1 MQMVDKNSIGM
12 IKVRGMILLVLCR
25 VCSGGPVVVLE
36 LCVNVV
42 RISGAERCHVVNAL
56 VMLWLPGG

>member
-1 MQMVDKNSIGM
+1 M
-12 IKVRGMILLVLCR
+12 
-25 VCSGGPVVVLE
+25 VVLE

-42 RISGAERCHVVNAL
+42 RVSGAERCHVVNAL